1 MYFLNLPMYYDKSI
15 SADKVYVS
23 SSLTKCKL
31 FLEKFLG
38 KPVKNQRS
46 TREASWMSKETKG
59 I

>member
-1 MYFLNLPMYYDKSI
+1 MYYDKSI

-46 TREASWMSKETKG
+46 TREAS
-59 I
+59 